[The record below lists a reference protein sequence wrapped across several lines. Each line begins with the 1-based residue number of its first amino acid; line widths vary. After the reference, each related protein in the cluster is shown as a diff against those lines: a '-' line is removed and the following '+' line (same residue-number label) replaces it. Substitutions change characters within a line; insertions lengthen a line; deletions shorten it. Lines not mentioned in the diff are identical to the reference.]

1 MNAATDAHLSPTRR
15 PSPARHVLRVF
26 VGVVIAFV
34 LYCVQL
40 LLQGQAGRFI
50 EAEWAQKPDLL
61 PLAQLVALLDLK
73 SLVLVALPVML
84 IGFIGGWIAAKVFG
98 ASKALGRTLA
108 VCWLLVSAVCWI
120 TLFLTL
126 SGNDPTQWSPVIL
139 SQPAFWYPLIGAA
152 LALYLGAAMRSAGS
166 DRPLA

>member
-1 MNAATDAHLSPTRR
+1 MNAATDAPLSPPRR

-26 VGVVIAFV
+26 AGVVIAFV
-34 LYCVQL
+34 LYCAQL
-40 LLQGQAGRFI
+40 LLQGQAGRFV

-61 PLAQLVALLDLK
+61 PLAQVVALLDLK

-84 IGFIGGWIAAKVFG
+84 LGFLAGWAAAKAFG

-108 VCWLLVSAVCWI
+108 VSWLLVSLVCWV

-126 SGNDPTQWSPVIL
+126 SGNDPTKWSPAIL
-139 SQPAFWYPLIGAA
+139 SQPAFWYPLIGTAV
-152 LALYLGAAMRSAGS
+152 ALYLGSAMRSAA
-166 DRPLA
+166 DRPAA